1 MAADEATLR
10 SLARASGLSRLEL
23 RRYLQI
29 EEMRV
34 ETLPAAVLVA
44 RLRRVR
50 RLRRDLGLS
59 FDAIAIVLR
68 LLDRIDSLER
78 PTRSR
83 LTVRIVDEE
92 SPGGSR
98 IGC

>member
-1 MAADEATLR
+1 VAADEATLR

-34 ETLPAAVLVA
+34 EALPAAVLAA

-59 FDAIAIVLR
+59 FDAIAIILR
-68 LLDRIDSLER
+68 LLDRIDALER

-83 LTVRIVDEE
+83 LTVRIVDGDT
-92 SPGGSR
+92 PAGNHPH
-98 IGC
+98 